1 MSVAVGT
8 APGRQGRLMSL
19 HPSGVVEGGTPF
31 RLYFLI
37 AADKASGILSI
48 VDTHGTTFELCF
60 RRGVPVFARTTS
72 PSLGIGRFLLAQG
85 VLDQDALAR
94 AQLLLREKGGDLI
107 EILCQSAGMEP
118 SEAFRHLAGYGRAIF
133 VRALAVEAGSFGW
146 RVDAPA
152 PVGAAPLSE
161 TWPLAGQA
169 VRRLPGSDIVRRL
182 GERLYRPIMRAGDG
196 RVAITELGLSTQ
208 EARAVT
214 YFDGTRTLAEIAA
227 SAPPEDAEAIF
238 RAGFFLAEIGMASFA
253 ADARSEDGDEPI
265 PRPVPSARYEFS
277 SGPAPVFPS
286 APAAA
291 KRHASHPAPRA
302 PAQEAD
308 PSLLRLV
315 EELPK
320 KDHFEVL
327 EVGRTASAAEVK
339 KAYFRLARLYHPDT
353 AAGSESARRAKEQ
366 ITARLNEAYEV
377 LRNDKRR
384 DEYLS
389 ELEAGVSGGVDV
401 ASILEAE
408 RLFQQAMLLVKA
420 RRFKEAIEELD
431 KAIELD
437 ASEAEFHAWRAF
449 ARFSGTAD
457 KRAVEKECR
466 AELAKALE
474 ARPNCAVAWLFSG
487 RISNVLGDVPGA
499 IEAYKACL
507 ALDKNNVEAMRE
519 LRMIE
524 SRKGK

>member
-1 MSVAVGT
+1 
-8 APGRQGRLMSL
+8 MSL
-19 HPSGVVEGGTPF
+19 QPSGVIEGGTPF

-37 AADKASGILSI
+37 AAEKASGCLSI
-48 VDTHGTTFELCF
+48 VDANGATFDLCF
-60 RRGVPVFARTTS
+60 RRGTPVFARTTS
-72 PSLGIGRFLLAQG
+72 PSLGIGRYLLAQG

-107 EILCQSAGMEP
+107 EILCQSSGMDP
-118 SEAFRHLAGYGRAIF
+118 SEAFRHLAGYGRAIL

-146 RVDAPA
+146 RPDVPA
-152 PVGAAPLSE
+152 PPGSAPLGE

-169 VRRLPGSDIVRRL
+169 VRRLPGSEIVRRL
-182 GERLYRPIMRAGDG
+182 GGRLYLPILRAGDD
-196 RVAITELGLSTQ
+196 RVPISDLGLTTQ

-214 YFDGTRTLAEIAA
+214 WFDGTRTLAEIAA
-227 SAPPEDAEAIF
+227 SAQPEEAEAIF
-238 RAGFFLAEIGMASFA
+238 RAGFFLAETGLASFA
-253 ADARSEDGDEPI
+253 ADGADDGGARP
-265 PRPVPSARYEFS
+265 PPPPAPPANYEFS
-277 SGPAPVFPS
+277 SGPAPVFSPT
-286 APAAA
+286 PAATR
-291 KRHASHPAPRA
+291 RHASRPSMPALTE
-302 PAQEAD
+302 EAD
-308 PSLLRLV
+308 PALLRLL

-320 KDHFEVL
+320 KDHFQVL
-327 EVGRTASAAEVK
+327 EVERTASAAEVK
-339 KAYFRLARLYHPDT
+339 KAYFRLARVYHPDT

-377 LRNDKRR
+377 LCSDQRR
-384 DEYLS
+384 AEYLA
-389 ELEAGVSGGVDV
+389 ELEAGISGGVDV

-420 RRFKEAIEELD
+420 RRFKEAVEELD
-431 KAIELD
+431 RAIELD
-437 ASEAEFHAWRAF
+437 PAEGEFYAWRAF

-457 KRAVEKECR
+457 KRSVEKECR

-474 ARPNCAVAWLFSG
+474 ASPNCAVPWLFSG

-524 SRKGK
+524 ARKGK